1 MTQTPVSKR
10 PITQD
15 DVEYWARENPNRP
28 GCRPEIKLLS
38 ICQSLAPVALRISW
52 AEEAIATD
60 LDVNQLL
67 PHSSR
72 PLQEAIE
79 NPQNHDWRLNIP
91 LDHYESLDM
100 VRWLLDHG
108 ADPRLRDWVSV
119 SAIDEALI
127 NKLRNKDS
135 PTAEFYDQAR
145 KMMIEAARKLE
156 AEKEAAEMG
165 IVDRCRELFG
175 TGKYFHDHW
184 CVLCRRG
191 YLGHKKGERKENC
204 EYCKEEKELNWRYN
218 RAEALRVL
226 SPGT

>member
-1 MTQTPVSKR
+1 MSKR
-10 PITQD
+10 PITQED
-15 DVEYWARENPNRP
+15 IEYWARDNPNRP
-28 GCRPEIKLLS
+28 GSRPEIRIQS
-38 ICQSLAPVALRISW
+38 ICQSLAPVALRITW
-52 AEEAIATD
+52 AEEAIAAG

-67 PHSSR
+67 PHSAR

-79 NPQNHDWRLNIP
+79 NPQNRDWRTMAT
-91 LDHYESLDM
+91 LDHYESLDL

-108 ADPRLRDWVSV
+108 ADPRLRDWVAV

-156 AEKEAAEMG
+156 DKEAAEMT
-165 IVDRCRELFG
+165 ILDRCKDLLG
-175 TGKYFHDHW
+175 AGKYFHDHW

-191 YLGHKKGERKENC
+191 YLGHKKGEQKKDC
-204 EYCKEEKELNWRYN
+204 EYCKEEKEFDWHYN
-218 RAEALRVL
+218 RTDSLKVYRRYR
-226 SPGT
+226 